1 VPTVRALAGVSN
13 ADATR
18 YLKEW
23 SEEKSAAGGQVA
35 AAPAAQL
42 AQARAVEQ
50 EAGVTIQVVTAN
62 QTGPLATGCS
72 LMVDPF
78 GVVIANTGEASGV
91 IFSELSAER
100 IGIPS
105 GSRRS

>member
-23 SEEKSAAGGQVA
+23 SEEKSVAGGQVA
-35 AAPAAQL
+35 AAGEQL

-62 QTGPLATGCS
+62 QTGPLATGYS

-78 GVVIANTGEASGV
+78 GVVRARV
-91 IFSELSAER
+91 
-100 IGIPS
+100 PS
-105 GSRRS
+105 LLNRRFTVAPPEPQPGRVKPEKA